1 MNINKKISE
10 EIGVKE
16 WQISNARALIEDGK
30 TLPFIARYRK
40 EITGSLNET
49 QLRKIF
55 DLLEYLKKLENRR
68 KEILKSIE
76 EQGKLTEE
84 LKKKI
89 YNAEKLIELEDL
101 YLPYKRKRK
110 TKADIA
116 IENGLNDLAIF
127 LETSRKKDS
136 DFVKKFVNEKVKT
149 IEDAINGAKDIIT
162 QKITEKIEIRTM
174 LRDKI
179 KNEGYLIS
187 KKSKHEDISGVYED
201 YYDFKTKFRKL
212 KAYQILAL
220 KRGQKNK
227 ILNLSLEFENDPLY
241 EILKKMGYR
250 SELAYFDELMESAT
264 NALKNYLM
272 PSLFNEIFS
281 EKLEEAEKRS
291 AEIFAKNLRN
301 LMLQKPLRN
310 KRILAI
316 DPGYRTGCK
325 VVALDEYGNVLNH
338 TVIYPTPPHS
348 KKEESESKLIKII
361 KTYALNYV
369 VIGNGTASHETRE
382 FVNTMIKDYGLKIKY
397 AIVSEDGASV
407 YSASKTAVEEF
418 PQYDV
423 TTRGAISIGRRV
435 QDPIAELVKIP
446 PQSIGVGMYQHDL
459 NAKTLNF
466 VLKRE
471 VESVVNYVGV
481 NLNTASKHLLKYISG
496 LNTKTAENIVKYR
509 EENGPFKN
517 RKELLKVPGIGPK
530 AYEQAAGF
538 CRIPNSDNPLDN
550 TIIHP
555 EKYDAALK
563 VIKYFHTSIENFSHE
578 IEAEKIDY
586 DKLSKEL
593 KIART
598 ELEDIVK
605 GLLSRDLDPRDEM
618 PQIKFIDKM
627 VTIDDLKVG
636 EVVEGRI
643 TNVVDFGAFV
653 DIGIKNSG
661 LLHKSNISKE
671 FVEDPTEIL
680 NVGQIIKVRIISIDK
695 ERKRIGLSLK
705 NIF

>member
-187 KKSKHEDISGVYED
+187 KKSKHEDIGGVYED

-496 LNTKTAENIVKYR
+496 LNAKTAENIVKYR

-586 DKLSKEL
+586 NKLSREL

-695 ERKRIGLSLK
+695 DRKRIGLSLK